1 MTIHHISQD
10 QTDKL
15 NVATPQA
22 DVVTPEDIEAS
33 APFSPE
39 TTPPDGVP
47 VVSDAELEKQ
57 ALSHPGGDGDPSTP
71 E

>member
-1 MTIHHISQD
+1 MTINNPTHEQRDI
-10 QTDKL
+10 L
-15 NVATPQA
+15 NTATPQA
-22 DVVTPEDIEAS
+22 DVVTLEEIEAS
-33 APFSPE
+33 EPFSPE
-39 TTPPDGVP
+39 VPPLDGVP